1 MRSRICPNV
10 TASKVNIDIWNDNYL
25 SLYRMADV
33 NLRKMELVNLKA
45 TYATTLTCKKLAR
58 AFGEI

>member
-1 MRSRICPNV
+1 M
-10 TASKVNIDIWNDNYL
+10 T
-25 SLYRMADV
+25 DV

-45 TYATTLTCKKLAR
+45 TYAATLTCKKLAR